1 MSSKTVVSA
10 FSDEQVQRLTGVS
23 RTQLRYWDRTGFFV
37 PPLANPDRR
46 APHSRLYTFRDVVSL
61 KVINALRNDA
71 RVPLPHLREVKEKLA
86 HLGEDVWSKTTLYVL
101 NKRVIFDSPGAATKE
116 EIVSGQVICRSLSK

>member
-61 KVINALRNDA
+61 KIINALRNDA
-71 RVPLPHLREVKEKLA
+71 KVPLPHLREVKEKLA

-101 NKRVIFDSPGAATKE
+101 NKRVIFDT
-116 EIVSGQVICRSLSK
+116 